1 MNERPDSPDE
11 ELHPWEWALLIPTAA
26 LAMVNGVLGFVLFV
40 LFVGIVVYR
49 QHPDAWPLR
58 LPGRKQ
64 RRLPAASTDDALL
77 EQLLATP
84 NPPPSPAPPPTSCV
98 PLPTRSW
105 MKQALA
111 VHHLLVIGETGSGK
125 TTAVR
130 ALLPYLTGMLV
141 IIDPKDHPGKWDM
154 SAVGL
159 DADLEYSRIE
169 QTCQVLLRELK
180 QRQHRLQ
187 QGTDVG
193 EPLTIVCDE
202 FPDVVSECPTAA
214 SMFKKV
220 GRIGRELRVRL
231 TALSQ
236 SASVKTLG
244 ISGEGDV
251 RENYTWLYLGKRA
264 VRVMPELNGSP
275 FPGVLDIGGEARAIE
290 THHLPTLARL
300 PLTRA
305 RPWEPVQVSPMGQT
319 ADDYTVTGQDW
330 SDRSDWSDQGDTE
343 NDATGQTGIS
353 DTQIRKWLAAGIAK
367 NEIARRLG
375 GSKGKAYERIN
386 AAMAIS
392 PDEDDEPP
400 AAFEF
405 LG

>member
-1 MNERPDSPDE
+1 
-11 ELHPWEWALLIPTAA
+11 
-26 LAMVNGVLGFVLFV
+26 
-40 LFVGIVVYR
+40 
-49 QHPDAWPLR
+49 
-58 LPGRKQ
+58 
-64 RRLPAASTDDALL
+64 
-77 EQLLATP
+77 
-84 NPPPSPAPPPTSCV
+84 
-98 PLPTRSW
+98 
-105 MKQALA
+105 
-111 VHHLLVIGETGSGK
+111 LLVIGETGSGK

-130 ALLPYLTGMLV
+130 ALLPYIQGQIV

-169 QTCQVLLRELK
+169 QACQLLLHELK
-180 QRQHRLQ
+180 HRQHRLQ

-202 FPDVVSECPTAA
+202 FPDVVGECPTAA

-220 GRIGRELRVRL
+220 GRIGRELRVKVI
-231 TALSQ
+231 ALSQ

-244 ISGEGDV
+244 ISGEGDA

-264 VRVMPELNGSP
+264 VRVLPALIGLP
-275 FPGVLDIGGEARAIE
+275 YPGVLDIDSKQRAIE
-290 THHLPTLARL
+290 TRHLPILARL

-305 RPWEPVQVSPMGQT
+305 RPWEPVQGSPMGQT
-319 ADDYTVTGQDW
+319 AADHTVTGQDW
-330 SDRSDWSDQGDTE
+330 SDRSDWSDQGEMGHTG
-343 NDATGQTGIS
+343 TGQTGIS
-353 DTQIRKWLAAGIAK
+353 DTQIRHWLAAGIAK

-386 AAMAIS
+386 AAMADR
-392 PDEDDEPP
+392 PDEGDEPP